1 MSTLASYSA
10 SEPNNCYAALIK
22 YLAHLYRKSRRKT
35 LKWYRKRQN
44 ANRTGFDTANAINE
58 MTHTIALGSKRLQ
71 KRNRKSRK
79 KHLNKN
85 YNYVKNND
93 FKSDPIQNK
102 GPKPRHC
109 DKACAK
115 PCSSQP
121 TSARFSQCLVTEAA
135 APRASPEV
143 SDIDLSYSPA
153 RNDIKTE
160 LTSTAIKEKISLVK
174 SSNKYN
180 PNRDETKEKSVIHQ
194 TYIQAMDSVK
204 RGEISDNH
212 PFKTFHLTASK
223 SGRHCSAPT
232 LLFLRPTPSPTFVTL
247 KGELQ
252 SITETV
258 ASQSEASG
266 WSHTEYSWD
275 EDNEAQNEDQCKHR
289 TKCYIYRNIIQSTL
303 KVMVNHNYFK
313 RAIFLAILFNTLCMG
328 IEYHNQPQSLTHA
341 VEISNVIFTGM
352 TSYDL

>member
-1 MSTLASYSA
+1 M
-10 SEPNNCYAALIK
+10 
-22 YLAHLYRKSRRKT
+22 
-35 LKWYRKRQN
+35 
-44 ANRTGFDTANAINE
+44 
-58 MTHTIALGSKRLQ
+58 
-71 KRNRKSRK
+71 
-79 KHLNKN
+79 
-85 YNYVKNND
+85 KNND
-93 FKSDPIQNK
+93 FKSDPYQLK
-102 GPKPRHC
+102 GPKRC
-109 DKACAK
+109 DKSCAK
-115 PCSSQP
+115 PFSPQP
-121 TSARFSQCLVTEAA
+121 TSARFTQCLVTEAP

-153 RNDIKTE
+153 KNNDMKTD

-180 PNRDETKEKSVIHQ
+180 PNRDETKEKSVVHQ
-194 TYIQAMDSVK
+194 TYIQAIDSVR

-212 PFKTFHLTASK
+212 PFKTFHLNASK

-258 ASQSEASG
+258 ASQSEAGG

-275 EDNEAQNEDQCKHR
+275 EDNEAQNEDECKHR
-289 TKCYIYRNIIQSTL
+289 TKCNIFWTTLQTGL
-303 KVMVNHNYFK
+303 KVIVNHNYFK

-328 IEYHNQPQSLTHA
+328 IEYHNQPQSLTQA

-352 TSYDL
+352 PFLSFIIKILSNPLPVLYQSSIDSFR